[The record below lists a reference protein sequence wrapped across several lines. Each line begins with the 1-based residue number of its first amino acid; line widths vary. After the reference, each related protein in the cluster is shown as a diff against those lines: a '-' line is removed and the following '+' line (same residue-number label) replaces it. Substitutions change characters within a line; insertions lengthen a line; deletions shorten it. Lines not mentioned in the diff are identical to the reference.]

1 MAFADA
7 GKWLLVSLNEHCWVS
22 WQSNRLPV
30 NLHKNISSIQVCW
43 APCRPLSNNWQDQHS
58 NPARH
63 EMRPCT
69 SRFIAEHQWQLQSQG
84 KLPWVKAW
92 SLKLYLFRT
101 TFSISCAKIHEELWH
116 WYLGNWM
123 KMPKAL
129 TIDSRRLCECRRVY
143 VAYVCVLHVISV
155 QSILKYRIFTCCQGS
170 LAACRSSSTADT

>member
-63 EMRPCT
+63 EMRQCT

-123 KMPKAL
+123 KMPKAWRL
-129 TIDSRRLCECRRVY
+129 TREDFANVDVFMLRTVCLCPPRDKCAIYSQVQNIHMLSR
-143 VAYVCVLHVISV
+143 
-155 QSILKYRIFTCCQGS
+155 FFGS
-170 LAACRSSSTADT
+170 M